1 MVEAVLQLQSWVPPL
16 AGDHASDVVEV
27 SAGRLL
33 AEDVQL
39 PLEPGGGHLWRHVVR
54 QANEQYVQRLLEES
68 AVMRIMPHALGG
80 EPLPPERAIADRHG
94 VEVKGTVDGVT
105 AGLA

>member
-39 PLEPGGGHLWRHVVR
+39 PLEPGDGHLRRHVVR
-54 QANEQYVQRLLEES
+54 QANEQHVQRLLE
-68 AVMRIMPHALGG
+68 ALPVMRVMPHRIRE
-80 EPLPPERAIADRHG
+80 EPLPRERAIDR
-94 VEVKGTVDGVT
+94 KSTRLTPVT
-105 AGLA
+105 